1 MQPTDNQMND
11 RSIPCFSLGNMDVS
25 SFTTTHRALISS
37 AVESA
42 VYWAVSNKLEEV
54 EVYEIME
61 LDVVFSLKK
70 EEFGTALNGCIEY
83 SISIEDYEKCVAI
96 NKLKTKL

>member
-11 RSIPCFSLGNMDVS
+11 RDIPCFSLGNMEII

-54 EVYEIME
+54 EVFEIEE
-61 LDVVFSLKK
+61 LDIVFSLKK
-70 EEFGTALNGCIEY
+70 KEFAKALNGCIEY
-83 SISIEDYEKCVAI
+83 LISIEDYEKCVAI

>member
-1 MQPTDNQMND
+1 
-11 RSIPCFSLGNMDVS
+11 
-25 SFTTTHRALISS
+25 
-37 AVESA
+37 
-42 VYWAVSNKLEEV
+42 
-54 EVYEIME
+54 ME
-61 LDVVFSLKK
+61 LDIVFSLMK